1 MHSRENYFELVDLQ
15 NNNSDNLQ
23 YQDQSL
29 LTQVF
34 KSIFRHTQYLHL
46 LKVRKQPGFS
56 TSTVNAKN
64 MPT

>member
-1 MHSRENYFELVDLQ
+1 MQSRENYFELVDLQ
-15 NNNSDNLQ
+15 NNNSNNLQ
-23 YQDQSL
+23 YQDQRL

-64 MPT
+64 VPT